1 MTVITLTGE
10 LGSMGNIGRL
20 TAQRLDY
27 DLLEPELT
35 VAAAQALAF
44 PERRLEAL
52 GKRTGG
58 LGPRFVT
65 LLRQY
70 LAKNKAVAGRSMFAG
85 GTVEEVMSRTYGE
98 ATGPRMTADDR
109 QYIEALQG
117 VVQYFAKRGN
127 IVMVGRGTQ
136 VMLAGAPNTVHVRVF
151 CPLEERVKRV
161 AKSDGRPPDEV
172 RQRVE
177 DSDRDRAAWHRK
189 YFNADYQSL
198 EHYDAAVNSG
208 RLKDD
213 IASDLVLEAVARLG
227 RRPRAR

>member
-44 PERRLEAL
+44 PERRIEAL

-58 LGPRFVT
+58 LGPRFVAR
-65 LLRQY
+65 LREY
-70 LAKNKAVAGRSMFAG
+70 LAKNIGSAGRSMFAG

-109 QYIEALQG
+109 QYIEALQS
-117 VVQYFAKRGN
+117 VVEYFAKRGN

-136 VMLAGAPNTVHVRVF
+136 VMLAGARNTVHVRVF
-151 CPLEERVKRV
+151 CPFEERVARV
-161 AKSDGRPPDEV
+161 AKSDRRPAAEV
-172 RQRVE
+172 RRRVE
-177 DSDRDRAAWHRK
+177 ESDRDRAAWHRK

-198 EHYDAAVNSG
+198 EHYDAVVNSG
-208 RLKDD
+208 RVKDEV
-213 IASDLVLEAVARLG
+213 ASDLVLEVVQRLG
-227 RRPRAR
+227 RRAR